1 MSNVASSTT
10 TVDWDAQMVPSGD
23 RRGVRGRPDWTD
35 VLFFVVLAIAAAYSL
50 FEYHDRMDVYEQGM
64 LIGIVPLLTWM
75 GWLWRPLRLLTI
87 TTCLV
92 ALLAVWL
99 YSPDGQ
105 LSHGDIQRADQVF
118 LLKYLISS
126 QSAILWMCALFLLAT
141 AAYWIGLASP
151 TAAWI
156 GIGLTW
162 AGVVFGTEI
171 GRASCRGRVSG
182 WSDKDARDS

>member
-1 MSNVASSTT
+1 
-10 TVDWDAQMVPSGD
+10 
-23 RRGVRGRPDWTD
+23 
-35 VLFFVVLAIAAAYSL
+35 
-50 FEYHDRMDVYEQGM
+50 M

-156 GIGLTW
+156 GTGLTW
-162 AGVVFGTEI
+162 AGVFFGTVGLLVRWREGHLLGPGTGPMPVCSVYVVFAMLGLI
-171 GRASCRGRVSG
+171 TVLFCL
-182 WSDKDARDS
+182 